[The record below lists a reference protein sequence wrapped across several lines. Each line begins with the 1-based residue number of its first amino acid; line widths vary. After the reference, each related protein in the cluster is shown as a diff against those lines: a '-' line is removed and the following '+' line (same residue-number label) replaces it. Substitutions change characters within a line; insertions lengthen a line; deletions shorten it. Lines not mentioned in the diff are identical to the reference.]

1 MIKLFRKTRKRLL
14 AENKFSRYLIYAVGE
29 IILVVIGILIALKVN
44 NYNIQELNNEKFETI
59 FHEVKE
65 NIIADIKSVEIAINY
80 YNTKDSLIQLVR
92 NDKVTKQMYLENQ
105 TLFYLLYYYRSHSLH
120 DNGYNMLSQNLDV
133 IPQKYDTVMPYLN
146 RIYSSQRKVLEDFNK
161 YIIDYTYRMLER
173 WADKNSYFTLSKEE
187 KIDFFLNN
195 SSFKN
200 DAILYTRFSQD
211 MFVRNMHNYI
221 YNATSV
227 FNLLEEMDNKSNF
240 DNVSIYNDLIK
251 KLDTIQ
257 LVKNP
262 EQDDCSMI
270 DENNNSYPTE
280 KNIFNRSSI
289 FIKNDLKDRVYLQK
303 GKNSSVKNA
312 TIYMPK
318 YIEPNKTIYLRPVV
332 NHNIKVLTKEGKYM
346 GIFCVPK
353 QGGVVLLK

>member
-59 FHEVKE
+59 FHEVNE
-65 NIIADIKSVEIAINY
+65 NIIADIKSVELAINY

-92 NDKVTKQMYLENQ
+92 NDKVTKQMYLENR
-105 TLFYLLYYYRSHSLH
+105 TLFYLLYYYRSYSLH
-120 DNGYNMLSQNLDV
+120 DNGYNMLSRNLDV
-133 IPQKYDTVMPYLN
+133 IPQKYDNVMPYLN
-146 RIYSSQRKVLEDFNK
+146 QIYSGQRKVLEDFNK

-173 WADKNSYFTLSKEE
+173 WGAKNSYFTLSKEE

-211 MFVRNMHNYI
+211 MFVRNMHEYI
-221 YNATSV
+221 YNATTV
-227 FNLLEEMDNKSNF
+227 FILLEEMNNKSNF
-240 DNVSIYNDLIK
+240 DNVLVYNDLIK
-251 KLDTIQ
+251 QLDTIE
-257 LVKNP
+257 LIKNT
-262 EQDDCSMI
+262 EHGEYSLIDKNDD
-270 DENNNSYPTE
+270 SYPTQ

-289 FIKNDLKDRVYLQK
+289 FIKNDLKVRIYLQK
-303 GKNSSVKNA
+303 SKNSSAKNVN
-312 TIYMPK
+312 IYIPK
-318 YIEPNKTIYLRPVV
+318 YIEPHKTIYLRPVV
-332 NHNIKVLTKEGKYM
+332 NHNIKVITKEGKYIGM
-346 GIFCVPK
+346 FYVPK
-353 QGGVVLLK
+353 QGGVVLIK